1 MATALPLGLLLALAG
16 SLAIYLASPNQRWL
30 ARPLMGRP
38 ARVAGFILLAL
49 GLLSLRQSLQA
60 TPAVFVL
67 VTWAMLL
74 FVLWP
79 YLGALR
85 PAPDKADRKKAR

>member
-16 SLAIYLASPNQRWL
+16 SLALYLASPNQRWL
-30 ARPLMGRP
+30 ARPLTGRP
-38 ARVAGFILLAL
+38 ARVAACILLAL
-49 GLLSLRQSLQA
+49 GLLNLLQVLQ
-60 TPAVFVL
+60 TVPAVFVF

-85 PAPDKADRKKAR
+85 PAPDKADRKKTR